1 MRCLALS
8 NALYVPFPFKIGRYR
23 LLYEVAAGLVDTLQA
38 CPKIAFDELS
48 VSNLDYVPSGAF
60 YEQDIFG
67 TAASALSLASNLV
80 STTLIACK
88 AW

>member
-1 MRCLALS
+1 M
-8 NALYVPFPFKIGRYR
+8 
-23 LLYEVAAGLVDTLQA
+23 LQA
-38 CPKIAFDELS
+38 CPKIAFDDIS

-67 TAASALSLASNLV
+67 TTASALSLASNLV
-80 STTLIACK
+80 ATMLIACK